1 MSLQS
6 RLGLLEPHETW
17 PSLHNAA
24 WERYW
29 DGIELATC
37 QEVHRTGA
45 IYSLGYVAEI
55 LLKVAFFRVKGF
67 APGQQ
72 VELQEINDH
81 PVWPTRAK
89 RHNLAA
95 LADVLIE
102 ERRLRGSAFDPVFA
116 GEVKTCVAVVASH
129 WRETLRYK
137 HTIADEPELAEVVQ
151 NVDWLL
157 NNANVLWS

>member
-1 MSLQS
+1 MVLNSPRAWKSTARAPSTRWGMLRKSL
-6 RLGLLEPHETW
+6 
-17 PSLHNAA
+17 
-24 WERYW
+24 
-29 DGIELATC
+29 
-37 QEVHRTGA
+37 V
-45 IYSLGYVAEI
+45 
-55 LLKVAFFRVKGF
+55 KVAFFRVKGF
-67 APGQQ
+67 APGQP

-102 ERRLRGSAFDPVFA
+102 ERRLQGRAFDPVFA
-116 GEVKTCVAVVASH
+116 GEVKTCVATVASH

-137 HTIADEPELAEVVQ
+137 HSVADEPELAEVVQ

-157 NNANVLWS
+157 SNANVLWG